1 MRLHLRI
8 VLLVGC
14 GLVASLEAPEAGAW
28 LWEGIS
34 GAYAAP
40 DEQALPATA
49 PAARLHAGLPLDP
62 LPFPLAPFGLA
73 AQATLAVGR

>member
-1 MRLHLRI
+1 MSLPLRI

-40 DEQALPATA
+40 APAVLTA
-49 PAARLHAGLPLDP
+49 PAAPLHAGPAFEP
-62 LPFPLAPFGLA
+62 LPVPLFPFGLA